1 MSDSKFCDL
10 FDEILRFTITKHVG
24 HNPRLACNYI
34 PKELYVKPMA
44 NSRHFE
50 IVYLLCSKKRTT
62 AKELAE
68 HFNVSTRTIY
78 RNIET
83 LSAAG
88 VPVQCSKGKSGGIS
102 LLDGSSLSSSQT
114 KKEQNEFLIA
124 LQSLSTHDVHK
135 SDEILSKLGHFFH
148 TI

>member
-1 MSDSKFCDL
+1 
-10 FDEILRFTITKHVG
+10 
-24 HNPRLACNYI
+24 
-34 PKELYVKPMA
+34 MA
-44 NSRHFE
+44 ISRHFE
-50 IVYLLCSKKRTT
+50 IVYLLVSKKRTT

-78 RNIET
+78 RNIST

-88 VPVQCSKGKSGGIS
+88 VPVLCCKGKSGGIS
-102 LLDGSSLSSSQT
+102 LMEGCSLSSPQT

-124 LQSLSTHDVHK
+124 LQRLSTYDVHE
-135 SDEILSKLGHFFH
+135 SDDILSKLGSFFT